1 MNLKQ
6 GCNVFLPVG
15 QYMEIKELGYKLN
28 MPYVELIREG
38 VSLVLRK
45 YQKKDKCKVGSNC
58 DGN

>member
-28 MPYVELIREG
+28 TPYVELIREG
-38 VSLVLRK
+38 VSLVLKRYKKNENRK
-45 YQKKDKCKVGSNC
+45 DREHHNE
-58 DGN
+58 D

>member
-28 MPYVELIREG
+28 MPYVVLIREG
-38 VSLVLRK
+38 IEMVLEK
-45 YQKKDKCKVGSNC
+45 YQRKEGRKNGSRCKN
-58 DGN
+58 